1 MLALQHGPLLQ
12 WRSSTKQFLEQVSPN
27 SCLLGRGRHLER
39 HVAQVATPSPF
50 VCAHERL
57 ACARSGPALRS
68 RVRVGASVQ
77 EASPPPGSPPRP
89 PARRT
94 TGRIGGARDEAYFKN
109 LGVAFR
115 WGTQFNV
122 DDLNSILV
130 RVRTEDEKEGS
141 CVWLGALKCFS
152 VCPDITSPNKSP
164 SMHLAVW
171 VSLPEPGAAES
182 RPGGLGS
189 LPAGRSRAATGQR
202 SAQPTHWLC
211 EGVQRRD
218 AGGCDMGCRGEKIG
232 GGLRCLWILIYSVIS
247 GTVLCNSCRM
257 VPLLNLLSNS
267 IPNVSLKQLG
277 HITFQV
283 DPDWRC
289 LGVGRALVRQLT
301 GRLVQDGID
310 LVSLFAGKFGA
321 GGDGKGYLYR
331 LAVSHRGSLTAHLTS
346 CVVHSDSLARSL
358 AIHAQMIDWSACM
371 RSWALRASQGPFFPC
386 S

>member
-89 PARRT
+89 PARRP

-141 CVWLGALKCFS
+141 CVWRCKLSMVTSMHGH
-152 VCPDITSPNKSP
+152 CPDQSTPL
-164 SMHLAVW
+164 HLAVW
-171 VSLPEPGAAES
+171 VSLPESGAAES
-182 RPGGLGS
+182 RPGGLCS
-189 LPAGRSRAATGQR
+189 VPAGRGRAAAG
-202 SAQPTHWLC
+202 
-211 EGVQRRD
+211 RRP
-218 AGGCDMGCRGEKIG
+218 A
-232 GGLRCLWILIYSVIS
+232 
-247 GTVLCNSCRM
+247 
-257 VPLLNLLSNS
+257 
-267 IPNVSLKQLG
+267 
-277 HITFQV
+277 
-283 DPDWRC
+283 
-289 LGVGRALVRQLT
+289 
-301 GRLVQDGID
+301 
-310 LVSLFAGKFGA
+310 
-321 GGDGKGYLYR
+321 
-331 LAVSHRGSLTAHLTS
+331 
-346 CVVHSDSLARSL
+346 
-358 AIHAQMIDWSACM
+358 
-371 RSWALRASQGPFFPC
+371 
-386 S
+386 